1 MTTMNVFTPT
11 SSAKKVMSFWQL
23 VGVPARGASLYA
35 ALHNGLPFEVYAKLA
50 KISGLEKSELANATV
65 IASATLQRRAKA
77 GRFNKDESDRL
88 YRFAEVYKS
97 ALDLFEGNNSDASKW
112 LKNPVRGLGDKRP
125 IEMLSTSAETEA
137 VLNLIGRLEHGV
149 FA

>member
-1 MTTMNVFTPT
+1 MAITNVFTPA
-11 SSAKKVMSFWQL
+11 SAANKVIGFWQS
-23 VGVPARGASLYA
+23 VGVPARGASLYE
-35 ALHNGLPFEVYAKLA
+35 ALHTGLPVEVYGNLA
-50 KISGLEKSELANATV
+50 KVSGIEKSELASATV

-77 GRFNKDESDRL
+77 WKFNRVESDRL

-97 ALDLFEGNNSDASKW
+97 ALDLFEGEGVAATRW
-112 LKNPVRGLGDKRP
+112 LRNPVRGLGNKRP
-125 IEMLSTSAETEA
+125 IDMLSTSAETAA

>member
-1 MTTMNVFTPT
+1 YGN
-11 SSAKKVMSFWQL
+11 
-23 VGVPARGASLYA
+23 
-35 ALHNGLPFEVYAKLA
+35 LA
-50 KISGLEKSELANATV
+50 KVSGIEKSELASATV

-77 GRFNKDESDRL
+77 GKFNRDESDRL

-97 ALDLFEGNNSDASKW
+97 ALDLFEGEGVDATRW
-112 LKNPVRGLGDKRP
+112 LRNPVRGLGNKRP
-125 IEMLSTSAETEA
+125 IDMLSTSAETAA